1 MRGRVAVVT
10 GAARGIGRAVATRL
24 AADGAAVVLVDRNE
38 AVADVAA
45 GLTVSRSGP
54 AAAGPAEA
62 AATYLVADLA
72 DAARCASVIPEVV
85 ARHGRVDMLVNNAA
99 FLGRRLSFL
108 DTDLDD
114 WRNVLDINLTA
125 AMVLGRDAARD
136 MVARRFG
143 AIVNIT
149 SIQEDLPV
157 SAHAAYV
164 ASKGGLS
171 ALTRA
176 MAVELSPLGVRVNAV
191 APGVIDSPSMG
202 DTLRERHADTS
213 VTPPTL
219 LRCFGAP
226 EEVAAAVAFLCS
238 DAAGFCT
245 GATLHV
251 DAGRRLSRYP
261 DPLGEK

>member
-10 GAARGIGRAVATRL
+10 GAARGIGRAVAERL
-24 AADGAAVVLVDRNE
+24 AADGAAVVLVDRDE
-38 AVADVAA
+38 GVADVAA
-45 GLTVSRSGP
+45 GL
-54 AAAGPAEA
+54 AAGPAEA
-62 AATYLVADLA
+62 THLVADLA
-72 DAARCASVIPEVV
+72 DPVRCGSVMPEVV
-85 ARHGRVDMLVNNAA
+85 ARHGRVDVLVNNAA

-114 WRNVLDINLTA
+114 WRKVHDTNLTA

-136 MVARRFG
+136 MVARRAG

-157 SAHAAYV
+157 SAHTSYV

-176 MAVELSPLGVRVNAV
+176 MAVELSPLGIRVNAV

-202 DTLRERHADTS
+202 DTLRERHADSS
-213 VTPPTL
+213 VTPPSL
-219 LRCFGAP
+219 LRRFGSP

>member
-10 GAARGIGRAVATRL
+10 GAARGIGRGIAERL
-24 AADGAAVVLVDRNE
+24 AADGAAVVLVDRDE
-38 AVADVAA
+38 RVADVAA
-45 GLTVSRSGP
+45 GLTD
-54 AAAGPAEA
+54 AAAGLTDA
-62 AATYLVADLA
+62 AYLVADLA
-72 DAARCASVIPEVV
+72 DAERCASVIPEVI
-85 ARHGRVDMLVNNAA
+85 ARHGRVDVLVNNAA

-114 WRNVLDINLTA
+114 WRKVLDTNLTA
-125 AMVLGRDAARD
+125 AMVLGRAAARD
-136 MVARRFG
+136 MVARRSG

-157 SAHAAYV
+157 SAHTSYV

-176 MAVELSPLGVRVNAV
+176 MAVELSPLGIRVNAV
-191 APGVIDSPSMG
+191 APGAIDSPSMG

-219 LRCFGAP
+219 LRRFGRP

-238 DAAGFCT
+238 DAAAFCT

>member
-10 GAARGIGRAVATRL
+10 GAARGIGRGVAERL
-24 AADGAAVVLVDRNE
+24 AADGAAVVLVDRDE
-38 AVADVAA
+38 GVAGVAA
-45 GLTVSRSGP
+45 GLAGRTD
-54 AAAGPAEA
+54 AAAGLAGRTDA
-62 AATYLVADLA
+62 AYLIADLA
-72 DAARCASVIPEVV
+72 DAARCASVIPEVI
-85 ARHGRVDMLVNNAA
+85 ARYGRVDVLVNNAA

-114 WRNVLDINLTA
+114 WRKVIDTNLTA

-136 MVARRFG
+136 MVARQSG

-157 SAHAAYV
+157 SAHTSYV

-191 APGVIDSPSMG
+191 APGAIDSPSMA
-202 DTLRERHADTS
+202 DTLRERDADTS

-219 LRCFGAP
+219 LRRFGTP

-238 DAAGFCT
+238 DAAAFCT